1 MFLEG
6 TDNIAYL
13 IILLSYQVFVK
24 LLIFIIFIQV

>member
-6 TDNIAYL
+6 KGNIAYL